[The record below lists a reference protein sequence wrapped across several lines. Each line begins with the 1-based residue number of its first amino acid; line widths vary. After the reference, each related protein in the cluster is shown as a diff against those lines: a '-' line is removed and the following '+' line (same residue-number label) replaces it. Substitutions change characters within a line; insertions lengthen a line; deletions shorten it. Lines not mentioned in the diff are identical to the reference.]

1 MSEMCNCSKTGRL
14 QTSDVLWESRLTC
27 ERRRNILPQYD
38 QCKLFKQIRPGKSV
52 SLSSARQLKAGL
64 QFLWGTGGGERRWRG
79 ESSREM
85 ETMLWRGDKW
95 SQSVLATPGED
106 SHLRAHA
113 GKKLILLPPLLKSE
127 NFVSHLYV
135 SLSLSPSCHASF
147 KPHLLSL
154 SILAFC
160 ISLTKQCNINQAYEC
175 GWLSCSLPFQD
186 IPGSYYV
193 WKLSS
198 LGFHTALSEF

>member
-1 MSEMCNCSKTGRL
+1 MCKCSKAGRL
-14 QTSDVLWESRLTC
+14 QTSDVLWASRLTC

-38 QCKLFKQIRPGKSV
+38 QCKLFEQIRPGKSV
-52 SLSSARQLKAGL
+52 SLSSMRQLKAGL

-113 GKKLILLPPLLKSE
+113 GKKLILLPPFLKSE

-135 SLSLSPSCHASF
+135 SLSLFVSF
-147 KPHLLSL
+147 
-154 SILAFC
+154 
-160 ISLTKQCNINQAYEC
+160 
-175 GWLSCSLPFQD
+175 LSCLFSPFLSLPFAFPWQNSVLWMQMS
-186 IPGSYYV
+186 ILFIT
-193 WKLSS
+193 LSRHS
-198 LGFHTALSEF
+198 WFILWLKII